1 LTRRPAPR
9 TLPLAAG
16 GRTVPEAIQDY
27 EQVSVYSLDDAE
39 REELLRGHAGCTFN
53 WATRDGW
60 PMGVVMSYLW
70 HEGRFW
76 LTAGAHRHRI
86 EAVRRDPRVS
96 IVVTSTGTK
105 LAPGKSITAKGRC
118 ILHEDAET
126 KAWFYPAFS
135 RHLHPDEKAA
145 RAFAERLDS
154 PLRVVLEVVPEKW
167 ISYDGVK
174 MFLDAA
180 GKLPAERKSAPRS
193 SDVTRLARE
202 LARRGLDQEKR

>member
-1 LTRRPAPR
+1 M
-9 TLPLAAG
+9 
-16 GRTVPEAIQDY
+16 PEPIHDY
-27 EQVSVYSLDDAE
+27 EQVSVYALDPAE
-39 REELLRGHAGCTFN
+39 REELLATHAECTFN

-60 PMGVVMSYLW
+60 PMGVIMSYLW
-70 HEGRFW
+70 KDGRFW

-118 ILHEDAET
+118 AVHEDAET
-126 KAWFYPAFS
+126 KAWFYPAFA
-135 RHLHPDEKAA
+135 RHLYPEERQA
-145 RAFAERLDS
+145 RAFEEKLAS
-154 PLRVVLEVVPEKW
+154 PLRVVLEVIPEKW

-180 GKLPAERKSAPRS
+180 GKLPPERRSAPRS
-193 SDVTRLARE
+193 SDTTRLARE
-202 LARRGLDQEKR
+202 LERRGLAQEES